1 VRLKV
6 RRTLAITECPKCKQT
21 IRVLEYDGTEVA
33 FDMDS
38 GEEHNCWHVGDEV
51 EILVLPD

>member
-1 VRLKV
+1 M
-6 RRTLAITECPKCKQT
+6 RRTLAITECPKCKQA
-21 IRVLEYDGTEVA
+21 IRVLDYGDTEVA

-51 EILVLPD
+51 DILVLPD